1 MIDKLKL
8 ADDLTDAFIK
18 YQYRLE
24 NPFPSP
30 DETKSVMTAKY
41 TSDPVFRAKVINLVG
56 GVLHVIEMHN
66 LPKKYCYKCDVET
79 TWLAPDGRCGDCTGY
94 TPEEI
99 RGEV

>member
-1 MIDKLKL
+1 MNRTKLTN
-8 ADDLTDAFIK
+8 DLTDAFIK

-30 DETKSVMTAKY
+30 DETKAVMTARY
-41 TSDPVFRAKVINLVG
+41 ASDPVFRSKVMSLVG
-56 GVLHVIEMHN
+56 GVLRIIDTHDE
-66 LPKKYCYKCDVET
+66 PKKFCYKCDVET
-79 TWLAPDGRCGDCTGY
+79 LWLAPDGRCGDCTGY